1 MIIRTDEET
10 RRWNDPNDYIKI
22 FISDVKKLKKDAT
35 DNGQK
40 GLVDFANNVLD
51 FIEYAKADSLRLSWL
66 EGNKQHLNIQAQDLR
81 AWIDKQMEA

>member
-10 RRWNDPNDYIKI
+10 RRWGDPNDYIKI

-40 GLVDFANNVLD
+40 GLVDFANNVLVC
-51 FIEYAKADSLRLSWL
+51 A
-66 EGNKQHLNIQAQDLR
+66 
-81 AWIDKQMEA
+81 